1 MILFPKTITFTHTG
15 AGLGLEYVG
24 GGGAIR
30 LTTVS

>member
-24 GGGAIR
+24 GGAIR